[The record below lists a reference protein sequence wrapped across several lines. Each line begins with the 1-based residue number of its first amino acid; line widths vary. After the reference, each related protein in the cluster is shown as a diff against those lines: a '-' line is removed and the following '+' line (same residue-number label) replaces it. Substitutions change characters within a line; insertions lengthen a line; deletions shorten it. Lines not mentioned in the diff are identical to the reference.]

1 MLRIIWKI
9 RMLLLS
15 ENELFYINGS
25 ETLPPPLSLHRLTT
39 FASIILCARI
49 GADVYRKIQYN
60 FIHPPVECQRIY
72 H

>member
-25 ETLPPPLSLHRLTT
+25 ETLPPPLSRAEETEVMK
-39 FASIILCARI
+39 RI
-49 GADVYRKIQYN
+49 SEG
-60 FIHPPVECQRIY
+60 E
-72 H
+72 